1 MSGSDRLTSLPAR
14 SAGRTIGVVSPDR
27 ASIVVAAVAA
37 VAADPAGP
45 HSLAALAERAA
56 VSRRHLTRLFVRH
69 LQCPPGRFVEL
80 VRVTA
85 AGRFLAETDEPVTSI
100 GLRVGFASAETM
112 RRAFVRARGVP
123 PSVYRHHARSRPAEG

>member
-27 ASIVVAAVAA
+27 ASIVVAPSRPSPPIPPVRTRWRPWPSAQQSAV
-37 VAADPAGP
+37 GI
-45 HSLAALAERAA
+45 SRACSSA
-56 VSRRHLTRLFVRH
+56 T
-69 LQCPPGRFVEL
+69 CNAPPGRFVEL

-112 RRAFVRARGVP
+112 RRAFVRAHGVP